1 MLEQNNLNSDVYLF
15 VEGKDEKNFFEI
27 YIEHLSLENVIRVE
41 DFEGKDKLT
50 EFLRLFKLRPDFEN
64 TTSIGIVR
72 DADDNPKG
80 AFASVQSSLDNNRL
94 PRPGRIGEQA
104 AGPPSVAVAIL
115 PGGEKPG
122 MLETLLW
129 ESVGDPAIRR
139 CVEDFL
145 QCSEQAG
152 QPIARRDKAL
162 AHAFLATR
170 PDPHVSVGVAARK
183 HYWDFDHPAFDGL
196 REFLRT
202 VAGP

>member
-1 MLEQNNLNSDVYLF
+1 MSQQNDSNSSVYLF
-15 VEGKDEKNFFEI
+15 VEGKDEKNFFER
-27 YIEHLSLENVIRVE
+27 YIEHMSLEHIIGVE
-41 DFEGKDKLT
+41 DFEGKDNLT
-50 EFLRLFKLRPDFEN
+50 KFLRLFKLRPDFGDA
-64 TTSIGIVR
+64 TSIGIVR
-72 DADDNPKG
+72 DADKNPKG

-94 PRPGRIGEQA
+94 PRPGRMGEQV

-145 QCSEQAG
+145 RCAEEAG
-152 QPIARRDKAL
+152 QRIDRRDKTL

-170 PDPHVSVGVAARK
+170 PDPHVSVGVAALK
-183 HYWDFDHPAFDGL
+183 HYWNFDHPAFYGL
-196 REFLRT
+196 RDFLRT
-202 VAGP
+202 VAGL